1 MIPTTTF
8 QICDKAEIHTVDF
21 FHSTLT
27 VLRNAKDKAMQ
38 ITALKHLSLLH
49 SAVLRYPSQ
58 LIPFKDDSTEL
69 SKANPPVAVLPQPY
83 CAIKSSVGQ
92 IYPLLGRPTP

>member
-1 MIPTTTF
+1 M
-8 QICDKAEIHTVDF
+8 
-21 FHSTLT
+21 
-27 VLRNAKDKAMQ
+27 LRNAKDKAMQ

-69 SKANPPVAVLPQPY
+69 SKANPPVTVLPQPY

-92 IYPLLGRPTP
+92 DLSSAGQTYSVRKQIFPDTILQSTGLVILTMKV